1 MRVLVRSRAA
11 IAVLTSVAA
20 VAALV
25 VAAPTTSAEPRRTI
39 EQVEAQ
45 LEALNNRAEAA
56 SEAVNA
62 AQVELREISAKMK
75 VAQAQVARAKA
86 DVAAQSAAA
95 GAMAAE
101 AYMSGSSGMESSFG
115 LLLADDPS
123 NFLEQATAV
132 QQAARRQNATLRNA
146 QVAQLRLAQAE
157 ARLAQQKAA
166 AAKATEKVK
175 AHRAEINAAVAD
187 TQKVLSSLKAEER
200 ARLAAKA
207 ASERAASQAAARAAV
222 RRASTTSVGSYDG
235 PPSGRAAV
243 AVRYALAQV
252 GEPYSYSANPP
263 SSWDC
268 SKLTAAAWGAAGVSL
283 TALSY
288 AQANQVRR
296 ISTSDLRPGDLLF
309 YFRGAHHVSMYIGG
323 GRIVEA
329 ANPSKGVIVSDVWN
343 SWNRSHFSFAGRPV
357 G

>member
-1 MRVLVRSRAA
+1 MRVPVRSRTV
-11 IAVLTSVAA
+11 IAVLTSAAA

-25 VAAPTTSAEPRRTI
+25 VTAPTTSAEPRRTI
-39 EQVEAQ
+39 EQVQAQ
-45 LEALNNRAEAA
+45 LDALETRAESA

-62 AQVELREISAKMK
+62 AQVELRAISAKMK
-75 VAQAQVARAKA
+75 VTQAQIARAKA

-115 LLLADDPS
+115 LLLADDPD

-132 QQAARRQNATLRNA
+132 QQAARRQNSTLRDA

-157 ARLAQQKAA
+157 ARLAQQKSAA
-166 AAKATEKVK
+166 ATATEAMK
-175 AHRAEINAAVAD
+175 AHRAEIDAAVAE
-187 TQKVLSSLKAEER
+187 TTKVLGQLKAEER

-207 ASERAASQAAARAAV
+207 AAERAASLAAARAAAQ
-222 RRASTTSVGSYDG
+222 RAAATSVGSYDG

-252 GEPYSYSANPP
+252 GDPYSYSANPP

-268 SKLTAAAWGAAGVSL
+268 SKLTSAAWGAAGVSL
-283 TALSY
+283 TPLSY

-296 ISTSDLRPGDLLF
+296 ISTSELRPGDLLF
-309 YFRGAHHVSMYIGG
+309 YFRGAHHVAMYIGG
-323 GRIVEA
+323 GRLVEA
-329 ANPSKGVIVSDVWN
+329 ASPGKGVWVTSLWN
-343 SWNRSHFSFAGRPV
+343 SWSSSHFSFAGRPV